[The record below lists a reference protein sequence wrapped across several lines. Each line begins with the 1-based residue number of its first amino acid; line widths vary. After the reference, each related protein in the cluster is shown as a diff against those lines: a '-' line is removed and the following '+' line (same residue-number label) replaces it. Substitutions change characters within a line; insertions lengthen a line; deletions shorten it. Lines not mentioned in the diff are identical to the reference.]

1 MTREKINYQNFLP
14 QDLDQKLSALQP
26 LLDQENEVLRRYN
39 QLLVKKDN
47 IKMGILCKVAGS
59 LMPAGIA
66 NGHKHIWQL
75 VQNNGNSLLSK
86 CTFNQLCKT
95 SNRKIM
101 HLCTWPTKLLKE
113 KLNQNREVS
122 KYILCPMRWLQ
133 IRNAFQNICFDM
145 RIIKFK
151 LHFQ

>member
-26 LLDQENEVLRRYN
+26 LLDQENEVLRRDN

-66 NGHKHIWQL
+66 NGHIWQL

-101 HLCTWPTKLLKE
+101 HLCMYLAYKTSK
-113 KLNQNREVS
+113 REIELRQRS
-122 KYILCPMRWLQ
+122 L
-133 IRNAFQNICFDM
+133 
-145 RIIKFK
+145 RIYFLPHEVVVDQKRFSEH
-151 LHFQ
+151 LF